1 MTTEVMNIVAVI
13 LGPVCAVL
21 ITLWYQARKEKRDGK
36 LRLFFTLMAHRK
48 SMPPTQAFV
57 EGLNLI
63 DVIFAKSPRVLQLW
77 HEYYDLLCSDPP
89 TIALWEHKY
98 IDMLTEM
105 ARDLRYAKLKQT
117 DIEKFYKPVAHG
129 TQQQM
134 NEKIQV
140 ELLRVL
146 ENTFALITIERTK
159 VEKAIKDKQSS
170 SQGSR
175 PTAPPQ
181 GGIS

>member
-1 MTTEVMNIVAVI
+1 MANSVSSLLSWPTAN
-13 LGPVCAVL
+13 
-21 ITLWYQARKEKRDGK
+21 
-36 LRLFFTLMAHRK
+36 LR
-48 SMPPTQAFV
+48 PPTQAFV
-57 EGLNLI
+57 RGLNLI

-89 TIALWEHKY
+89 NIALWEHKY

-129 TQQQM
+129 ATTQM

-159 VEKAIKDKQSS
+159 AEKAIKDKQSS
-170 SQGSR
+170 AKDRGLQLHPKEAFHERHAGSTQM
-175 PTAPPQ
+175 P
-181 GGIS
+181 